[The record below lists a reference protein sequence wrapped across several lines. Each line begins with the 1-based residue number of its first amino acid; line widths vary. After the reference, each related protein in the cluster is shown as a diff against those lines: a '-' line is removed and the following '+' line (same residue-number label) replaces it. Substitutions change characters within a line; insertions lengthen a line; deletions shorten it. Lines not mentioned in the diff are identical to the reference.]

1 MTERLVIAL
10 VLMAAAAAIA
20 YAVQRRRPAPPTQGM
35 HSVPGQLD
43 RADFA
48 RPDAPWLVAVF
59 TSETCASCAG
69 AVEKAVVL
77 ESDEVA
83 VVTASWQ
90 QRPDLHRRYAI
101 DAAPTIV
108 VADAA
113 GIVRA
118 AFTGAPTAT
127 DRWAAVAEARDPG
140 TSPEPGLG
148 RGAAGT

>member
-10 VLMAAAAAIA
+10 VLMATAAAVA
-20 YAVQRRRPAPPTQGM
+20 YLIQRRRPAPPTQSM
-35 HSVPGQLD
+35 HAVPGQLD
-43 RADFA
+43 RGDFE

-69 AVEKAVVL
+69 ALEKAMVL

-83 VVTASWQ
+83 VVDASWQ
-90 QRPDLHRRYAI
+90 ARPDLHRRYAI

-108 VADAA
+108 IADCD

-127 DRWAAVAEARDPG
+127 DLWAAVAEARNPG
-140 TSPEPGLG
+140 SSPEPDLG
-148 RGAAGT
+148 RADP